1 MFKPIR
7 HLLYTSLSSFLSIF
21 FVPSLLCLVFFFILR
36 LLYSN
41 HSSLCLSFLP
51 SLCFS
56 LVFMPSPLLQAPPSC
71 ISFFFFIIVIIIFSS
86 WSCFP
91 SISFLLS
98 HASSSI
104 FLFFLLFL
112 SSYSLLVPPHQQQQQ
127 QQLHYLSFKSCL
139 FFFLTS
145 WLSSRS
151 FIFSCLYFFN
161 SYCSDLF
168 LLFNFSF
175 KTFSV
180 VLTVML
186 NLVY

>member
-139 FFFLTS
+139 FFFLTFDYLLGL
-145 WLSSRS
+145 LS
-151 FIFSCLYFFN
+151 FPVYNFLIHIVQICFFYLI
-161 SYCSDLF
+161 SLLKLF
-168 LLFNFSF
+168 LLC
-175 KTFSV
+175 
-180 VLTVML
+180 LQL
-186 NLVY
+186 C